1 MSYFLIYSDFS
12 NKLILYITVTLFSLF
27 FSSTFLVAT
36 MVLILDSIYFF
47 KIESINKNNLIA
59 LLLVFIF
66 LNQLNVIR
74 ETSIME
80 THYVNIE
87 SCKSSLKDIQCE
99 NEYYYGN

>member
-1 MSYFLIYSDFS
+1 M
-12 NKLILYITVTLFSLF
+12 
-27 FSSTFLVAT
+27 
-36 MVLILDSIYFF
+36 
-47 KIESINKNNLIA
+47 NKNNLIA